1 MSYDNV
7 LKDKKMDFQTF
18 KTLYGYNDSVPRN
31 VKYGGE
37 LVTVDNKNYTITN
50 VPVSENEARKRLL
63 AGTLSSN

>member
-7 LKDKKMDFQTF
+7 LKDKKTDFQTF
-18 KTLYGYNDSVPRN
+18 KTLYGYNDNVPRN

>member
-18 KTLYGYNDSVPRN
+18 KTLYGYNDNVPRN